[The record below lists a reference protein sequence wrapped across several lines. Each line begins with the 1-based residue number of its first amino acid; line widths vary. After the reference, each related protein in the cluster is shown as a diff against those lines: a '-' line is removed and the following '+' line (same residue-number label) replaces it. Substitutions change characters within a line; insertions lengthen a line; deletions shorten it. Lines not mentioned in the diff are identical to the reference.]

1 MIKAINKMKNKK
13 GFTLIELMIVVG
25 IISILAS
32 IAIPNFLTYRTK
44 AYDISAKSDLKNA
57 YTAAQAFYA
66 ENPADT
72 LDILLLELNGYTAT
86 AGVTVAITIGTQAG
100 LAMNSTHASSDTTYH
115 VDFRGAMTS
124 T

>member
-32 IAIPNFLTYRTK
+32 IAIPNFLTYKTK

-57 YTAAQAFYA
+57 YTAAQAYFA
-66 ENPADT
+66 ENPAGT
-72 LDILLLELNGYTAT
+72 VTFAILEANGYVAT
-86 AGVTVAITIGTQAG
+86 AGVLVTVGVGTQAG
-100 LAMNSTHASSDTTYH
+100 LDMSSVHASGDVTYY
-115 VDFRGAMTS
+115 VDFKGAITP
-124 T
+124 